1 MLLCILDGEGLM
13 SRRKKLNLSE
23 VFDLLEACYG
33 SRFYIRWSM
42 IEKEKPIKELDVV
55 FAYKYIDEKP
65 IVFRLFIHPHVTSD
79 ELFETI
85 SCAVREEVK
94 YVF

>member
-1 MLLCILDGEGLM
+1 MC
-13 SRRKKLNLSE
+13 RCKKLNLGE
-23 VFDLLEACYG
+23 VFDLLESCYG
-33 SRFYIRWSM
+33 KQFYIRWSM

-65 IVFRLFIHPHVTSD
+65 IVLRLFIHPNVTSD

-85 SCAVREEVK
+85 SCAIREEAK